1 MSGSA
6 LQQVETFKYFRVVF
20 MSEEIDAR
28 IGKANAVLRVLY
40 CTVVAKWELSKTAML
55 SVFKMV
61 FVPILTYGHGSQVK
75 TERPL
80 SKE

>member
-1 MSGSA
+1 VSRNA

-20 MSEEIDAR
+20 TSAEIDAR
-28 IGKANAVLRVLY
+28 IGKAKAVLRVLY

-55 SVFKMV
+55 SVIKMV
-61 FVPILTYGHGSQVK
+61 LVPILTYGHESQVK
-75 TERPL
+75 TERTL